1 MPTYAADD
9 TSAIRRGVEYER
21 GFAACMAGAIREV
34 PDGCMDRVAWLEG
47 WDEAKRK
54 KPAS

>member
-21 GFAACMAGAIREV
+21 GFAACMAGALREV

-54 KPAS
+54 KPVG